1 MVKVMATGI
10 FDILHLGHIKYLEE
24 AKNLGDE
31 LVVVVAHDETVK
43 RRKHTPIMPQ
53 EVRRKIIES
62 LKCVDKAV
70 NGKDGDMFDVVKEI
84 KPDIIAL
91 GYDQRFDE
99 KEIEKQLKKEGL
111 NVKVIRCSRYTGDD
125 LNGTRRIIRKI
136 ADKIASNELYSGEKN
151 EKNRSG

>member
-1 MVKVMATGI
+1 MVRVMATGV
-10 FDILHLGHIKYLEE
+10 FDILHLGHIRYLEE
-24 AKNLGDE
+24 AKSFGDE

-43 RRKHTPIMPQ
+43 KRKHNPIMPQ
-53 EVRRKIIES
+53 EMRRKIIES

-70 NGKDGDMFDVVKEI
+70 NGREGNMLEIVREI

-99 KEIEKQLKKEGL
+99 KKLEEQLKKEGL
-111 NVKVIRCSRYTGDD
+111 DVKVVRCSHYTEDD

-136 ADKIASNELYSGEKN
+136 ADRIASNELYVGE
-151 EKNRSG
+151 EK